1 MKGLKDI
8 KTDSRQE
15 YSLAGL
21 SMDKN
26 RLISFNDAILAI
38 IMTILVLGLKVPD
51 SPTLDAFWQMRFDYF
66 AYAFSFFW
74 LGELWITQSSVFRNV
89 KIINNRIVMRSLI
102 LLFFCSMVPYFTL
115 LASEYFYSRLI
126 HAAFGAVMLL
136 VNLSALWIF
145 TEISRADPDNF
156 LLTCYIRKMN
166 RILIQ
171 SLFLKLIGIILTLT
185 IWPPATI
192 LIVAIG
198 FIQVM
203 VSKYR
208 TDRKISC
215 CLQEEDHHP
224 SGDDSKQNQEQTE
237 NSTE

>member
-1 MKGLKDI
+1 MKDLKERKLNDEQQR
-8 KTDSRQE
+8 T
-15 YSLAGL
+15 L
-21 SMDKN
+21 SNLTMDKN
-26 RLISFNDAILAI
+26 RLVSFNDAVLAI

-51 SPTLDAFWQMRFDYF
+51 SPSLDAFWNMRFDYF

-89 KIINNRIVMRSLI
+89 KMINSRIVMSSLI

-126 HAAFGAVMLL
+126 QAAFGTVMLL

-145 TEISRADPDNF
+145 SETVKADPDN
-156 LLTCYIRKMN
+156 LLLVCYIHKMN
-166 RILIQ
+166 RILVR
-171 SLFLKLIGIILTLT
+171 SLILKAAGIVLTLT

-192 LIVAIG
+192 LIVAAG

-208 TDRKISC
+208 TDQKISQ
-215 CLQEEDHHP
+215 CLEEKNR
-224 SGDDSKQNQEQTE
+224 SGSGKE
-237 NSTE
+237 S